1 MNTILLLFELIF
13 CSPDLECYR
22 LSDQVFW
29 YVSYAEMKG
38 FGRVASNGLVYTD
51 GGQAFLFDTPV
62 NDTLTKDLL
71 EWIKDSLH
79 AEVIGFVPN
88 HWHEDCMGG
97 LAYLQQKGI
106 PSWANHRTVEIA
118 REKGLPIPDRAFDDS
133 LTLWLNEQPIICYF
147 PGPAHSM
154 DNIVVWL
161 PNEKILFAGCLC
173 KEMASA
179 GLGNT
184 ADRSLPEWAA
194 TIEKVQTTFPNA
206 LIVVPG
212 HGKPGGPELLQHTKD
227 LIFLYI

>member
-1 MNTILLLFELIF
+1 MTTLLLLFQLIF
-13 CSPDLECYR
+13 SSPDLECYR
-22 LSDQVFW
+22 LSDRVVW

-38 FGRVASNGLVYTD
+38 FGRVASNGLIYTD
-51 GGQAFLFDTPV
+51 GGQAYLFDTPI
-62 NDTLTKDLL
+62 NDALTKDLL
-71 EWIKDSLH
+71 DWIRDSLH

-106 PSWANHRTVEIA
+106 PSFANRRTVEIA
-118 REKGLPIPDRAFDDS
+118 GERGLPVPGIAFEDS
-133 LTLWLNEQPIICYF
+133 LTLWLNEQPVKCYF

-161 PNEKILFAGCLC
+161 PNEEILFAGCLC

-184 ADRSLPEWAA
+184 ADGSLPEWAT
-194 TIEKVQTTFPNA
+194 TIEKIQTAFPHA

-212 HGKPGGPELLQHTKD
+212 HGKPGGPELLQHTRD
-227 LIFLYI
+227 LCPK